1 MELLKLVTSEFRLY
15 CLHRERFWRVG
26 DAKGM
31 KLAMA

>member
-1 MELLKLVTSEFRLY
+1 MERLVTAEFRLH
-15 CLHRERFWRVG
+15 CLHRERFGRVG